1 MKFIELTET
10 EYLKFWEKSPQ
21 KCFLS
26 APEIAH
32 LHENARAFYLGVK
45 NGAKLI
51 AAVMIRGTKRPWGY
65 DYYAPRGPLMD
76 YSDPKIVSFF
86 LPEIKKFL
94 HSQDGYIFRMDPNL
108 ELVER
113 DIDGHIVPGGR
124 DNTQIIKLFRQ
135 LGLKKSE
142 YIKNISQITWQ
153 FVLPVA
159 GKTEKQLLSDMKTQ
173 TRQRLK
179 RALDL
184 GIKTKSLNYDELKSF
199 YDILVST
206 AERKHFQ
213 TRDFEY
219 FQKMYQLFS
228 PRGEIDFVS
237 AVINPAEALSRLSKK
252 LETEQAKTPQTIREK
267 KDCTDAIKSLRS
279 RIEKLQT
286 LFPNAEDQEITLSSG
301 MFMTAQPEILH
312 LLGGNVGEYMKLDAQ
327 YILQWD
333 MIRHA
338 AKNGYT
344 KYNFYGIPED
354 IDTHPADYGIYEF
367 KRGFSGH
374 VEQLVGEYELPL
386 SGNYY
391 LHKLAAGLRKMICH
405 K

>member
-1 MKFIELTET
+1 MNFIQLTES
-10 EYLKFWEKSPQ
+10 EYRKFWEKSPQ

-32 LHENARAFYLGVK
+32 LHENARVFYLGVK
-45 NGAKLI
+45 NGTKLV
-51 AAVMIRGTKRPWGY
+51 AAVMVRGTKRPWGY

-76 YSDPKIVSFF
+76 YSDSEVVKFF

-94 HSQDGYIFRMDPNL
+94 RAKNGYIFRMDPNL
-108 ELVER
+108 ELIER
-113 DIDGHIVPGGR
+113 DIDGQIVLNGKNNEPVV
-124 DNTQIIKLFRQ
+124 KLLKQ

-184 GIKTKSLNYDELKSF
+184 GIKTKSLSYDELQSF

-206 AERKHFQ
+206 AKRKHFQ
-213 TRDFEY
+213 TRDFDY

-237 AVINPAEALSRLSKK
+237 AVINPAEAIARLSKK
-252 LETEQAKTPQTIREK
+252 LETEQAKIPQTIREK
-267 KDCTDAIKSLRS
+267 KDRADAIKSLQS
-279 RIEKLQT
+279 RIEKLRV
-286 LFPNAEDQEITLSSG
+286 LFPNAENQEITLSSG

-327 YILQWD
+327 YVLQWD
-333 MIRHA
+333 MIRRA
-338 AKNGYT
+338 VKNGYQ

-374 VEQLVGEYELPL
+374 VEQLIGEYELPL
-386 SGNYY
+386 SSKYY
-391 LHKLAAGLRKMICH
+391 LHKLITNCRKIYH

>member
-1 MKFIELTET
+1 MNFVQLTET
-10 EYLKFWEKSPQ
+10 EYRKFWAKSPQ

-32 LHENARAFYLGVK
+32 LHKNSRIFYLGVK
-45 NGAKLI
+45 NDTKLI
-51 AAVMIRGTKRPWGY
+51 AAVMIRGTKRLWGY

-76 YSDPKIVSFF
+76 YSDPKIVAFF
-86 LPEIKKFL
+86 LSEIKKFL
-94 HSQDGYIFRMDPNL
+94 RTQDGYIFRMDPNL
-108 ELVER
+108 ELIER

-124 DNTQIIKLFRQ
+124 NNEEVVKLFRQ

-153 FVLPVA
+153 FVLPVT
-159 GKTEKQLLSDMKTQ
+159 GKTEKQFLADMRPQ
-173 TRQRLK
+173 ARQRLK

-184 GIKTKSLNYDELKSF
+184 DIKTKSLSYDELKSF

-237 AVINPAEALSRLSKK
+237 AVINPAKALAQISSKLK
-252 LETEQAKTPQTIREK
+252 TEQAKAPQTIREK
-267 KDCTDAIKSLRS
+267 KDHADAIKSLQA
-279 RIEKLQT
+279 RIEKLRV
-286 LFPNAEDQEITLSSG
+286 LFPDAKDEEITLSSG
-301 MFMTAQPEILH
+301 MFMTTQPEILH
-312 LLGGNVGEYMKLDAQ
+312 LMGGNIGKYMKLDAQ

-333 MIRHA
+333 MICRA
-338 AKNGYT
+338 AKQGY
-344 KYNFYGIPED
+344 KRYNFYGIPEN
-354 IDTHPADYGIYEF
+354 IDAHPVDYGIYEF
-367 KRGFSGH
+367 KRGFSGY
-374 VEQLVGEYELPL
+374 VEQLIGEYELPL
-386 SGNYY
+386 SSNYY
-391 LHKLAAGLRKMICH
+391 LHKLAANLRKILH